1 MHTIQLKVKNCAY
14 EKLLKLL
21 SNFSNDEIEI
31 LYKSSEYQKDKAY
44 LQKELDEIESG
55 NAEFVSHVDFENLLN
70 QAINKHESDL

>member
-1 MHTIQLKVKNCAY
+1 MHTIQLKVKNSAY

-31 LYKSSEYQKDKAY
+31 LHKSPQFQKDKAY

-55 NAEFVSHVDFENLLN
+55 NADFFSHTELESLLN
-70 QAINKHESDL
+70 QAINKHGDNL